1 MGKVTARGLAAAAGV
16 LLIAAVCVRLGF
28 WQLHRLEERRARN
41 AMLAA
46 ALAEPVLALEGQV
59 LRAVAEA
66 PERFRFRRVRV
77 SGRFDPAA
85 ALLLRGRARR
95 GSPGVHLVTP
105 LLLAAGDTGILVD
118 RGWLPAA
125 DAATADPRPY
135 AISGPVSVVG
145 LLHPL
150 PPALEEDGALIR
162 PLDGGE
168 VATVQRL
175 HAGVLGSNAP
185 AALLPVYL
193 QRIPGEAG
201 EDSLPLAEPI
211 PALDEGP
218 HLGYAFQW
226 FSFAAIAVIGFAVVA
241 LRGPRRR

>member
-1 MGKVTARGLAAAAGV
+1 MGKVSAKGLAAAAGV

-41 AMLAA
+41 AVLTA
-46 ALAEPVLALEGQV
+46 ALAEPVLALEGDA

-66 PERFRFRRVRV
+66 PERFRFRQVRV

-135 AISGPVSVVG
+135 AAAGPASVVG

-150 PPALEEDGALIR
+150 PPAFAEDAAVIR

-168 VATVQRL
+168 VRTVQRL
-175 HAGVLGSNAP
+175 HAGVLGAEAP
-185 AALLPVYL
+185 PVLLPVYL
-193 QRIPGEAG
+193 QRIPAGTG

-226 FSFAAIAVIGFAVVA
+226 FSFAAIAVIGFSVVA
-241 LRGPRRR
+241 LRGMRRG